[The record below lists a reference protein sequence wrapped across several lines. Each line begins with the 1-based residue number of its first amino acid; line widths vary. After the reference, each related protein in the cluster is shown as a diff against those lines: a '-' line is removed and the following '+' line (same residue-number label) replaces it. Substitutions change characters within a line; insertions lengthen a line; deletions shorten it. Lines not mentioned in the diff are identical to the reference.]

1 MEGKSGCRAT
11 ARIPMSV
18 ANMVTEAQY
27 VIIAENVDEALEEL
41 FDVAY
46 ISSDDVELVGVVDM
60 LDGTYQFGFNDVEVA
75 YTVNYCI

>member
-1 MEGKSGCRAT
+1 
-11 ARIPMSV
+11 
-18 ANMVTEAQY
+18 MVTEAQY